1 MIVHVVHVRAREDDV
16 HAQLALGRLPTYA
29 FPARRRRRRTP
40 DQLGERQ
47 RAHEPDPPTIADPT
61 APTPNGATP
70 TPTNDDTPVFKN
82 SLTAGARRCPP

>member
-1 MIVHVVHVRAREDDV
+1 MRISRSD
-16 HAQLALGRLPTYA
+16 A
-29 FPARRRRRRTP
+29 FPLTLSPPAAADVDPP